1 MERGQRVP
9 QHGAVGGGAEQ
20 ARAGGVAREC
30 PRRLGMRT
38 HAARELLVRV
48 RVYSVRVRVC
58 SGLGLG

>member
-48 RVYSVRVRVC
+48 RVSVRVRLC
-58 SGLGLG
+58 